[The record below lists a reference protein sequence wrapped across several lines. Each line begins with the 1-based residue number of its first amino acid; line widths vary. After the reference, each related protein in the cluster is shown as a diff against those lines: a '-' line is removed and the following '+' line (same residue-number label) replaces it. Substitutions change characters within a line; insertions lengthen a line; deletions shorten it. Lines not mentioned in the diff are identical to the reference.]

1 LKKRPPLLL
10 IGAGGHAVAC
20 IGVVEAEKRF
30 QIAGLVGRKEEV
42 GRRILGYPVLGTDED
57 LPGLVRKIPHFLIA
71 IGQIKTPILRQ
82 KAFDKA
88 GSLGARLPIIRSP
101 FSHVSSKAILR
112 DGTIVMP
119 GVIVQPGVEVGKN
132 CILNSRCLVEHGVNI
147 GDHCHIST
155 GAILNGD
162 VRVGPGSFVGSGAIL
177 REGIRLKESSVIPM
191 GAMVRRSTE
200 P

>member
-1 LKKRPPLLL
+1 MKKKPIML
-10 IGAGGHAVAC
+10 IGAGGHAVTC
-20 IGVVEAEKRF
+20 IGVIEAGKRF

-42 GRRILGYPVLGTDED
+42 GRKILGYPVLGTDED
-57 LPGLVRKIPHFLIA
+57 LPSLVRKSPYILIA

-82 KAFDKA
+82 KAYEKA
-88 GSLGARLPIIRSP
+88 GSLGAKFPVIRSP
-101 FSHVSSKAILR
+101 FSRVSPKAILG

-132 CILNSRCLVEHGVNI
+132 CILNSRCLLEHGVNI

-162 VRVGPGSFVGSGAIL
+162 VRVGSGSFVGSGVVVQ
-177 REGIRLKESSVIPM
+177 EGTVLKAKSLIPM
-191 GAMVRRSTE
+191 GKIVKRR
-200 P
+200 

>member
-1 LKKRPPLLL
+1 M
-10 IGAGGHAVAC
+10 AC

-30 QIAGLVGRKEEV
+30 QIIGLLGRKEEV

-57 LPGLVRKIPHFLIA
+57 LPDLVRKTSHVLIA

-82 KAFDKA
+82 KAFEKA
-88 GSLGARLPIIRSP
+88 GSLGARFPVVRSP
-101 FSHVSSKAILR
+101 FSHVSPSATLG

-119 GVIVQPGVEVGKN
+119 GVIVQPGVEVGRN

-162 VRVGPGSFVGSGAIL
+162 VRVGPGSFVGSGVVVQ
-177 REGIRLKESSVIPM
+177 EGTVVKPRSLIPM
-191 GAMVRRSTE
+191 GKIVRRR
-200 P
+200 